1 MTVISLTI
9 SPIAR
14 ADSCSQD
21 CKDAL
26 KAADEIIADQD
37 KVINLQLQEIKLV
50 RTNFEQA
57 LDHADQY
64 KRESE
69 FKTNLLYVA
78 IPAAILAGFVL
89 QKELSR

>member
-69 FKTNLLYVA
+69 FKTNLLYIG
-78 IPAAILAGFVL
+78 IPAAIIGGFL
-89 QKELSR
+89 LSQGLKK